1 MNEPRLYTPFALSV
15 IDGDTLD
22 CILPTDPFPGMFVQK
37 HLRLYGIDT
46 PEKNTQAGQIV
57 MSFVKQWIEESP
69 KSLRINYITKDKF
82 DGRFVGQIFREVI
95 DKTSRIL
102 IHESLVVH
110 LLDKK
115 MAKPF
120 TGRDAKTPWTKEELD
135 WIVLQ
140 FGNQA
145 FDTSHPLEEWVV
157 TR

>member
-1 MNEPRLYTPFALSV
+1 MNEPRLYRPFALSV
-15 IDGDTLD
+15 IDGDTLN

-57 MSFVKQWIEESP
+57 MSFVKQWIEEHTRT
-69 KSLRINYITKDKF
+69 LRIQYIKPDKF
-82 DGRFVGQIFREVI
+82 NGRFVGQVLR
-95 DKTSRIL
+95 
-102 IHESLVVH
+102 LVKYDNGQNSSECLAGY

-120 TGRDAKTPWTKEELD
+120 SGQEAKTPWTKEELD

>member
-1 MNEPRLYTPFALSV
+1 MTVPSFYTPFALSV

-22 CILPTDPFPGMFVQK
+22 CILPTEPFPGMFVQK

-46 PEKNTQAGQIV
+46 PEKNTEAGKIV
-57 MSFVKQWIEESP
+57 MSFVKQWIEEKP
-69 KSLRINYITKDKF
+69 QNLRIKYITKDKF

-95 DKTSRIL
+95 YKGSLIP
-102 IHESLVVH
+102 IHESLIVY

-120 TGRDAKTPWTKEELD
+120 SGQEAKTPWTKEELD

-140 FGNQA
+140 FGNRA
-145 FDTSHPLEEWVV
+145 SDANYPVNGWVV